1 MKYCK
6 TCLNTG
12 TRPNSF
18 FSKDGISEQL
28 MENKINQDLSSFSNE
43 LNFKINS
50 ELIRNHERKYII
62 IGKGYP

>member
-12 TRPNSF
+12 TRTNSF

-50 ELIRNHERKYII
+50 KLIRNHERKYII